1 MIQIGTQTIYQFLV
15 DKNSCKLSKVEQKK
29 EKNTLETI
37 KGKVKKNR
45 WRYEVM
51 YAYKKIFLY
60 TRFFHDKNFYKKTK
74 TLKKMLNKS
83 AASNV

>member
-37 KGKVKKNR
+37 KGKVKKTDGD
-45 WRYEVM
+45 M
-51 YAYKKIFLY
+51 K
-60 TRFFHDKNFYKKTK
+60 
-74 TLKKMLNKS
+74 
-83 AASNV
+83 